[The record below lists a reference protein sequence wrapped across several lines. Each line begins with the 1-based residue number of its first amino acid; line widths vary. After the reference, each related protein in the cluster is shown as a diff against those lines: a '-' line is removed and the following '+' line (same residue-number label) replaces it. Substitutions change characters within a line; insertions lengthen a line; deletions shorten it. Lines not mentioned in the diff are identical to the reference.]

1 MADIGLGIVANSL
14 NPQSLIRVGEH
25 QQKKADAIKNRL
37 AKAGATVE
45 IN

>member
-1 MADIGLGIVANSL
+1 MADFGLGIADNPV
-14 NPQSLIRVGEH
+14 NPQSMIRVGEH
-25 QQKKADAIKNRL
+25 QQKRADAIKNRL